1 MNIGLYFGSFNPI
14 HIGHLII
21 ANHLLNETDI
31 EKIWFVVS
39 PQNPFK
45 KKDNLLNE
53 YHRLHLVRL
62 AIEEDNRMKASDIE
76 FDLPQP
82 SYTINTLAFLKEKY
96 PQHRFNIIMGSDS
109 YQNIDKWKNADL
121 ILKDYKLFIYQRPGF
136 DIKDPVP
143 KNIHVLQA
151 PLISISATQIRDL
164 IRNGKSARYLVP
176 DKVLEEIE
184 KGGYYKK

>member
-14 HIGHLII
+14 HTGHLVI

-53 YHRLHLVRL
+53 YHRLQLVRL
-62 AIEEDNRMKASDIE
+62 ATEDDTRMKASDIE
-76 FDLPQP
+76 FGLPQP
-82 SYTINTLAFLKEKY
+82 SYTINTLVFLKEKY
-96 PQHRFNIIMGSDS
+96 PQHRFCIIMGSDS
-109 YQNIDKWKNADL
+109 YQNIGKWKNAEL
-121 ILKDYKLFIYQRPGF
+121 ILKDYELFIYQRPGF
-136 DIKDPVP
+136 DTKGPVP

-151 PLISISATQIRDL
+151 PSIFISATEIRGL
-164 IRNGKSARYLVP
+164 IRRGKSARYLVP
-176 DKVLEEIE
+176 DKVLEEIGR
-184 KGGYYKK
+184 GGYYKK